1 MCRKN
6 RSDRPRGFDE
16 ELPIST
22 HTMILFV
29 FLVEVVR
36 TIDSLFVRQLNKTL
50 TISSGSSQHLAC
62 EKTSYRSGV
71 KGLRRTQL
79 TSTDRQVPLLHEAQ
93 MSHHLSRS
101 IGIKWPSNAQVM
113 LNPIIK
119 SKYFKSVYTQPTGFT
134 YNLFVLIDNFIFE

>member
-50 TISSGSSQHLAC
+50 TICRGQASILHVKKPRIDQVLKAW
-62 EKTSYRSGV
+62 EERSWHQ
-71 KGLRRTQL
+71 RTAKF
-79 TSTDRQVPLLHEAQ
+79 PLLHEAQ
-93 MSHHLSRS
+93 TSHNPSRG
-101 IGIKWPSNAQVM
+101 IGIKWLSNAQVM
-113 LNPIIK
+113 LNAIIK
-119 SKYFKSVYTQPTGFT
+119 SKHFKSVYTQPTGFT
-134 YNLFVLIDNFIFE
+134 YNLFVRIDDFIFE